1 MELKIKIGYNEILEL
16 IKQLPKTQILQLKTD
31 IETQIIQTKQEEIT
45 DFQQLLLQ
53 GPVMNDEQYDE
64 YLENRKYINKWRVN

>member
-31 IETQIIQTKQEEIT
+31 IETQIIQPKKVEMT
-45 DFQQLLLQ
+45 DFQKLLLQ
-53 GPVMNDEQYDE
+53 GPVMNDEQYE
-64 YLENRKYINKWRVN
+64 TYSTLKEWIK